1 MMICYR
7 GGGCLFAEQAE
18 NRANAGGARSVMM
31 MTTVV
36 LGLWESDS
44 TIWPP
49 DHTPKQLCAIPEDID
64 CRYTLPQSPAP
75 RLRLG
80 APG

>member
-1 MMICYR
+1 
-7 GGGCLFAEQAE
+7 
-18 NRANAGGARSVMM
+18 MM